1 MAWEYQ
7 ILGEASDNM
16 ELQICDAI
24 GDANKGVT
32 SSAVRDAF
40 KANKNA
46 KSIVCNIHSA
56 GGEVLDGL
64 AIYNL
69 LASHP
74 AHVTVRIPTLAASIA
89 SIIAMAGDSI
99 EIGKGAFMM
108 VHNPYAQ
115 TKGGSEDLRKLADVL
130 DKMRDSMVAI
140 YSKRTGKPKED
151 VLELMEAET
160 WMTGPEA
167 VKHGFAD
174 KLVDGPKKAI
184 AADSL
189 KIYAKVPD
197 EILEQLTKPE
207 TENEAPAS
215 AQSQAGED
223 RMDEKLTKA
232 LEAMFDAF
240 EKKIDAKYGKA
251 AKATE
256 SSESKEK
263 KNPFAEES
271 AEESDDSSSDMPAEG
286 KSKAKAEAQILNAL
300 VEANKMV
307 AQLNAKLAAQHKTA
321 FEARVTEAVAKG
333 KLLPSQKAWALSLDE
348 ESFDSYLAA
357 VGDQVFPVGKE
368 HKENTEA
375 AKEHAEKNAP
385 VAELT
390 KEERILAQQMGH
402 SEADVIAYNKAHPK
416 A

>member
-1 MAWEYQ
+1 MAWTYQ

-24 GDANKGVT
+24 GDASKGVT

-74 AHVTVRIPTLAASIA
+74 AHVTVKIPTLAASIA

-99 EIGKGAFMM
+99 EIGRGAFMM

-115 TKGGSEDLRKLADVL
+115 TKGGSEELRKLADVL
-130 DKMRDSMVAI
+130 DKMKDSMVAI
-140 YSKRTGKPKED
+140 YSKRTGKSKED
-151 VLELMEAET
+151 CEKLMEAET

-197 EILEQLTKPE
+197 EILEELTKPVI
-207 TENEAPAS
+207 ENEAPALV
-215 AQSQAGED
+215 QSQTGETE
-223 RMDEKLTKA
+223 MDEKFTKA
-232 LEAMFDAF
+232 LEDAFAAF
-240 EKKIDAKYGKA
+240 EKKMDAKYGKTPE
-251 AKATE
+251 AKKPAFLEKKDGDE
-256 SSESKEK
+256 SSDDGSSDES
-263 KNPFAEES
+263 
-271 AEESDDSSSDMPAEG
+271 SDGSSDMP
-286 KSKAKAEAQILNAL
+286 KDKAKAEASVLSAL

-307 AQLNAKLAAQHKTA
+307 AALNAKLEAQNKTA
-321 FEARVTEAVAKG
+321 FEARVSEAVVAG
-333 KLLPSQKAWALSLDE
+333 KLLPSQKAWALTLDNK
-348 ESFDSYLAA
+348 SFDSYLAA

-368 HKENTEA
+368 HQENTAA
-375 AKEHAEKNAP
+375 AKEHAQ
-385 VAELT
+385 VAGELT
-390 KEERILAQQMGH
+390 AEEKILAAQMGH
-402 SEADVIAYNKAHPK
+402 SEADIIAYNKAHPK

>member
-1 MAWEYQ
+1 MAWTYE
-7 ILGEASDNM
+7 ILGEASDAM
-16 ELQICDAI
+16 ELHICDQI
-24 GDANKGVT
+24 GDATKGAT
-32 SSAVRDAF
+32 SFAVRDAF
-40 KANKNA
+40 KANKSA
-46 KSIVCNIHSA
+46 KSIAVNIHSA

-74 AHVTVRIPTLAASIA
+74 AHVTVKIPTLAASIA
-89 SIIAMAGDSI
+89 SIIAMAGDEI
-99 EIGKGAFMM
+99 HIGKGAFMM

-140 YSKRTGKPKED
+140 YSKRTGKSKED
-151 VLELMEAET
+151 CLKLMEAET

-167 VKHGFAD
+167 VKNGFAD

-197 EILEQLTKPE
+197 EILEQLKI
-207 TENEAPAS
+207 ENEAPAS
-215 AQSQAGED
+215 AQSQAGDKE
-223 RMDEKLTKA
+223 MDEKLTQA
-232 LEAMFDAF
+232 LAAMFAEF
-240 EKKIDAKYGKA
+240 EKKMDAKYGKA
-251 AKATE
+251 VKATDDAA
-256 SSESKEK
+256 SSDEPKK

-271 AEESDDSSSDMPAEG
+271 TESSDGSSDMPEG
-286 KSKAKAEAQILNAL
+286 KGKAKAQSDILVAL

-307 AQLNAKLAAQHKTA
+307 AELTAKIAGQNKKA
-321 FEARVTEAVAKG
+321 FEARVSEAVVAG

-348 ESFDSYLAA
+348 ESFDGYLAA

-368 HKENTEA
+368 HKEDADA
-375 AKEHAEKNAP
+375 AKSHAGVQALTAEEK
-385 VAELT
+385 
-390 KEERILAQQMGH
+390 KLAQSMGL
-402 SEADVIAYNKAHPK
+402 SEAEVIAYNQAHPK